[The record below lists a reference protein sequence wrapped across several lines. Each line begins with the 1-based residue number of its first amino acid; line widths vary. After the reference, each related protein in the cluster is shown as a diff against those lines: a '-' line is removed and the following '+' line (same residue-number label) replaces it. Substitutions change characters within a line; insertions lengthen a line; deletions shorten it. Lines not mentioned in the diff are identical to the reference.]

1 MQVGRIFLGWNEHP
15 LKAAAEVLVADCE
28 RQGVVDLSGLLLVAP
43 SFVAGRVLLEQLVEI
58 AEQRSAPLFPPRII
72 TPDDLPESLYRRQ
85 RSFASPLIRHMTWAH
100 CLKRHRRMAQHLP
113 QPPDDDDIVGWLQLG
128 RWLDQRCDE
137 LAIRGLRLNDLG
149 QHAPKMKKSVG
160 RGPTATPRWKYFT
173 EVQNDYLAQ
182 LASIRLADRSYAR
195 IEAIR
200 QKVCRTDRQ
209 IVLVAIADLEPIVH
223 TMLMQ
228 VRGRVTSLVA
238 APDGLAHRF
247 DDLGC
252 VVPDAWQDVVPA
264 VEDRQITLVEGSLE
278 QARAVVAQLNQ
289 WSTQF
294 AVDEI
299 GVAVPDAALVAEV
312 ERHLLARGVPC
323 HWWPRRKLEESV
335 AWRLLDLLCEYLREP
350 LYATFVALL
359 RHPGVEEWLQ
369 LDPFRSSHLLQADR
383 YYARHLPRQVGV
395 WLGAPD
401 RRIHLEI
408 ACGRLED
415 ALEPFRRSPARLS
428 AWAARVS
435 ELCAH
440 VYGDR
445 GAAADLREDSDLT
458 FFLDSLG
465 KVLTQIVR
473 IPASL
478 DPLVAGHQALTIIL
492 RQLEGMTLT
501 HEPTEPCVQMVGWS
515 DAPFVE
521 SSAVIV
527 TSMND
532 GFIPSHMVG
541 RSFLP
546 EAMEEEVGA
555 AEEQRRYARDLYWL
569 ELLQNSRRQLHVVV
583 AKRDTAKNPVVPSRF
598 LLVGDDD
605 RMTRRCRWLF
615 RDPVPSERDIE
626 ADADDIQAPTLS
638 PCFVPPPQRAEMPI
652 EAMNVTSFRDYLNCP
667 YRYYLKHVLRLEP
680 LHDDQE
686 ELPRNE
692 FGTILHN
699 VLERFGTSPLRD
711 SESEEDLRAFLRDTL
726 SKVVRDQ
733 ISPSRPSAIEIQ
745 LKAMEHRLDAFAVVQ
760 AGRVRDGWRIEHIEA
775 RLGAESS
782 SLVLPD
788 GTTMPLIGR
797 IDRIDRHVANGKYEV
812 LDYKTSDA
820 GAKPEE
826 THRRSRQWI
835 DLQLP
840 LYRFLVEELQ
850 IPHDGMQMG
859 YFLLPRDASS
869 VGVSLTPWT
878 EEELQSARQVAV
890 NVAHQVRQQ
899 VFWPPVRRPHYET
912 PEFVGICGQQFPP
925 QG

>member
-1 MQVGRIFLGWNEHP
+1 
-15 LKAAAEVLVADCE
+15 
-28 RQGVVDLSGLLLVAP
+28 
-43 SFVAGRVLLEQLVEI
+43 
-58 AEQRSAPLFPPRII
+58 
-72 TPDDLPESLYRRQ
+72 
-85 RSFASPLIRHMTWAH
+85 
-100 CLKRHRRMAQHLP
+100 
-113 QPPDDDDIVGWLQLG
+113 
-128 RWLDQRCDE
+128 
-137 LAIRGLRLNDLG
+137 
-149 QHAPKMKKSVG
+149 
-160 RGPTATPRWKYFT
+160 
-173 EVQNDYLAQ
+173 
-182 LASIRLADRSYAR
+182 
-195 IEAIR
+195 
-200 QKVCRTDRQ
+200 
-209 IVLVAIADLEPIVH
+209 
-223 TMLMQ
+223 
-228 VRGRVTSLVA
+228 
-238 APDGLAHRF
+238 
-247 DDLGC
+247 
-252 VVPDAWQDVVPA
+252 
-264 VEDRQITLVEGSLE
+264 
-278 QARAVVAQLNQ
+278 
-289 WSTQF
+289 
-294 AVDEI
+294 
-299 GVAVPDAALVAEV
+299 
-312 ERHLLARGVPC
+312 
-323 HWWPRRKLEESV
+323 
-335 AWRLLDLLCEYLREP
+335 
-350 LYATFVALL
+350 
-359 RHPGVEEWLQ
+359 
-369 LDPFRSSHLLQADR
+369 
-383 YYARHLPRQVGV
+383 
-395 WLGAPD
+395 
-401 RRIHLEI
+401 
-408 ACGRLED
+408 
-415 ALEPFRRSPARLS
+415 
-428 AWAARVS
+428 
-435 ELCAH
+435 
-440 VYGDR
+440 
-445 GAAADLREDSDLT
+445 
-458 FFLDSLG
+458 
-465 KVLTQIVR
+465 
-473 IPASL
+473 
-478 DPLVAGHQALTIIL
+478 
-492 RQLEGMTLT
+492 
-501 HEPTEPCVQMVGWS
+501 
-515 DAPFVE
+515 
-521 SSAVIV
+521 
-527 TSMND
+527 
-532 GFIPSHMVG
+532 
-541 RSFLP
+541 
-546 EAMEEEVGA
+546 
-555 AEEQRRYARDLYWL
+555 
-569 ELLQNSRRQLHVVV
+569 
-583 AKRDTAKNPVVPSRF
+583 
-598 LLVGDDD
+598 
-605 RMTRRCRWLF
+605 
-615 RDPVPSERDIE
+615 VPSERDIE